1 MAEPI
6 DDSLQAG
13 SSLEQQRDELTE
25 VDAPVAPDVAAV
37 GLYVGIFI
45 TSVIKFLAEVGV
57 GLVEKVFLSDA
68 DPEK

>member
-37 GLYVGIFI
+37 GLNVGILI

-57 GLVEKVFLSDA
+57 GLVEKVILSDA